1 MNLGLRMCAV
11 VALLAAGLSL
21 VASADAQRFRYID
34 NSGNIHFVDSLS
46 QVPERYMNQVV
57 PPTPTPVY
65 DRRALQEK
73 KRQEQAAAREA
84 AAQKS
89 REQAEARRREAQRRQ
104 AEMKEQQRLKN
115 EQSKS
120 SFSRAK

>member
-1 MNLGLRMCAV
+1 MNLGLRVCAV

-21 VASADAQRFRYID
+21 VTSADAQRFRYID

-46 QVPERYMNQVV
+46 QVPERYMSQVV

-65 DRRALQEK
+65 DRRAIQEK

-104 AEMKEQQRLKN
+104 AEIKEQQRLKR
-115 EQSKS
+115 EQGNSA
-120 SFSRAK
+120 FSRAK

>member
-1 MNLGLRMCAV
+1 MNFCRRACS
-11 VALLAAGLSL
+11 LLALMAAPL
-21 VASADAQRFRYID
+21 VVIASADAQRFRYID
-34 NSGNIHFVDSLS
+34 SSGNIHFVDSLS

-65 DRRALQEK
+65 DRRAIQEK
-73 KRQEQAAAREA
+73 KRQEQAAAREL
-84 AAQKS
+84 AAQKN

-104 AEMKEQQRLKN
+104 AEIREQHRLRR
-115 EQSKS
+115 EQGNS

>member
-1 MNLGLRMCAV
+1 MNLYRRVCTV
-11 VALLAAGLSL
+11 VVLIAALFL
-21 VASADAQRFRYID
+21 VDTSAEAQRFRYID
-34 NSGNIHFVDSLS
+34 SSGNIHFVDSLS
-46 QVPERYMNQVV
+46 QVPERYMSQVV

-89 REQAEARRREAQRRQ
+89 REQTEARRREAQRRQ
-104 AEMKEQQRLKN
+104 AEMREQQRLKR
-115 EQSKS
+115 EQGNSA
-120 SFSRAK
+120 FSRAK